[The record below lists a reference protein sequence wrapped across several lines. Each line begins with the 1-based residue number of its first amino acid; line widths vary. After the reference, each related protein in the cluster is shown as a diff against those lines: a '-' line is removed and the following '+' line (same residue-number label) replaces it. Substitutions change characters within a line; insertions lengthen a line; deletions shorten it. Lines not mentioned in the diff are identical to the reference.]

1 MVYGD
6 VVGYD
11 TKVWRERGRVTGSI
25 GFEKLS
31 DRMDMAA

>member
-6 VVGYD
+6 VAGYD
-11 TKVWRERGRVTGSI
+11 TKVWRECGRVTASI
-25 GFEKLS
+25 GIEKVS